1 VVYGGHSAAGGK
13 QLAKQLAEWEK
24 CLKMG
29 ERHGRI
35 REFEQGSM
43 ELDAKSW
50 LFEPHTRGKLMNQV
64 SVYKRGKYE
73 SRIYTNVTYQGRGGL
88 CHPVSSLKYAPK
100 SS

>member
-1 VVYGGHSAAGGK
+1 MPGKGPIEKQILLRPGVWEDKERHSAAGGK

-35 REFEQGSM
+35 WEFGQGSM
-43 ELDAKSW
+43 ELGAKSW
-50 LFEPHTRGKLMNQV
+50 LFEPHTRGKLMNEV

-73 SRIYTNVTYQGRGGL
+73 SRI
-88 CHPVSSLKYAPK
+88 
-100 SS
+100 